1 MPESSDIGAVVLA
14 AGSGTRLGGVAK
26 ALLPT
31 VHGGTFLD
39 QIVAT
44 AREAGTQ
51 SIIVVV
57 GPPFGPDVAAHAGT
71 LGVGIVE
78 NLEPERGMASSI
90 ATGFAAMLETR
101 CTHAWLWPVD
111 HPDVSIG
118 TLNALLAAIGTH
130 DVAKPIVNGR
140 GGHPPLVARRM
151 FELLAGCTD
160 SPNGARDVLGAANAI
175 TVELADVGSIRDID
189 TPEDL

>member
-1 MPESSDIGAVVLA
+1 MRSIGTVVLA
-14 AGSGTRLGGVAK
+14 AGAGTRLGGVAK
-26 ALLPT
+26 ALLPSR
-31 VHGGTFLD
+31 HGGTFLD

-44 AREAGTQ
+44 AREAGTR

-57 GPPFGPDVAAHAGT
+57 GPPWGADVAAHAGT

-90 ATGFAAMLETR
+90 ATGFAAMLETD

-111 HPDVSIG
+111 HPNASLE
-118 TLNALLAAIGTH
+118 TLHALLAAIGSR

-140 GGHPPLVARRM
+140 GGHPPLIARRV

-160 SPNGARDVLGAANAI
+160 SPNGARDVLGVADAI
-175 TVELADVGSIRDID
+175 AVEVADVGSIRDID

>member
-1 MPESSDIGAVVLA
+1 MPRSKGLGAVILA
-14 AGSGTRLGGVAK
+14 AGAGTRLGGVAK

-31 VHGGTFLD
+31 VRGGSFLGE
-39 QIVAT
+39 IIAT
-44 AREAGTQ
+44 AREAGTP

-57 GPPFGPDVAAHAGT
+57 GPPWGAEVAAHAGT
-71 LGVGIVE
+71 LGAAIVE

-90 ATGFAAMLETR
+90 ATGFAAMLETA

-111 HPDVSIG
+111 HPDVAIE
-118 TLNALLAAIGTH
+118 TLHALIAAIGDH

-140 GGHPPLVARRM
+140 GGHPPLVARRL
-151 FELLAGCTD
+151 FEALAGCTD
-160 SPNGARDVLGAANAI
+160 LPNGARDVLGS
-175 TVELADVGSIRDID
+175 ADVISVDVHDAGSIRDID